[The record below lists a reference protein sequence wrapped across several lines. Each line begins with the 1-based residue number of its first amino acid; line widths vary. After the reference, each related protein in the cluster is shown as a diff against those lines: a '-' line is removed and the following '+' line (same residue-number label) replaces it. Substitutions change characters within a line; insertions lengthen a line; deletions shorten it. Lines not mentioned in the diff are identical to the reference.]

1 MVVKRYLEE
10 AAGDSG
16 IMDYGGVARTPVQR
30 HARIPLRV
38 GQRNPPGTRYRGKLT
53 LKPKSSLPLS
63 MTVEAAYAA
72 VNVVSREKCML
83 WV

>member
-10 AAGDSG
+10 AAGDSRTL
-16 IMDYGGVARTPVQR
+16 DYGGVARTPIQR
-30 HARIPLRV
+30 GARIPLRV
-38 GQRNPPGTRYRGKLT
+38 GQQNSPGTRYRERLT
-53 LKPKSSLPLS
+53 LKPKSSLPLA

-72 VNVVSREKCML
+72 VNVVSREKCMQ